1 MLFHPIINDILEK
14 ILSKKVLKVL
24 RKKYILFIFDL
35 LNIYKNVSLFNKNL
49 YLRILLLQKKKEM
62 LKLFILIFVLKKKYC
77 TLHVKFLNK
86 HFIYYNNTIILNI

>member
-14 ILSKKVLKVL
+14 ISSKKVSKVL

-49 YLRILLLQKKKEM
+49 FANSSSAEKKR
-62 LKLFILIFVLKKKYC
+62 
-77 TLHVKFLNK
+77 NA
-86 HFIYYNNTIILNI
+86 